1 MGIKMRLLLA
11 FGTFLGGVS
20 ASLGSAQT
28 PPANSHCQASEVTFF
43 SSRMGTSVW
52 NDARTKKRLKGD
64 KILSL
69 CVDKFPAAK
78 QLIVRF
84 GKPGALDLD
93 TSRAPLRYQLSSQI
107 ISQDLSWTILSFEV
121 QGLTWLVVQPEG
133 GNARDVFLTVRR
145 EGSYL
150 ARTEAIDESDHWVR
164 YKKKFG
170 KKKVRE
176 VPAGLTELPPAL
188 AVRSKVNIDPA
199 QLEEARYA
207 ANLALPK

>member
-1 MGIKMRLLLA
+1 MRLILA
-11 FGTFLGGVS
+11 FGTFLGVVS
-20 ASLGSAQT
+20 APFASAQT
-28 PPANSHCQASEVTFF
+28 PIAATHCQANEVSFF

-64 KILSL
+64 KILSV

-93 TSRAPLRYQLSSQI
+93 TSRVPIRYQLSSQI
-107 ISQDLSWTILSFEV
+107 ISQDLSWTILSFEA

-133 GNARDVFLTVRR
+133 GNARDVFLAVRR

-150 ARTEAIDESDHWVR
+150 GRTEAIDETDHWVR

-176 VPAGLTELPPAL
+176 VPAGLTDLPPAL
-188 AVRSKVNIDPA
+188 AIRSKVTIDPA